1 VAVKSLFAFA
11 FSYRGVLVALCP
23 LCCALPP
30 WIAIDPRAQTAGGA
44 LLLLVGTWLRLA
56 GVREIGGR
64 ARVHSAGARE
74 LMTSGIFARTR
85 NPLYLGNS
93 LAAAGAIGLLAGPLA
108 ALAAGLYLG
117 LLYALVVRHEER
129 VLEALW
135 GDAYRAYL
143 QRVPRWIPKLAV
155 APVREG
161 AHAPFAWSEVLR
173 LEKWGVLAVVGAI
186 ALRLGFPSAIDA
198 LMQRAE
204 TRAACA
210 ALALLVFA
218 VLFTRRAARSK
229 RKHGLLFQ
237 SE

>member
-1 VAVKSLFAFA
+1 MKSLLAFA

-23 LCCALPP
+23 LGCALPA
-30 WIAIDPRAQTAGGA
+30 WITIDTGVQTALGA

-56 GVREIGGR
+56 GVREVGGR
-64 ARVHSAGARE
+64 ARVHSAGARD
-74 LMTSGIFARTR
+74 LLTRGIFARTR
-85 NPLYLGNS
+85 NPLYLGNG
-93 LAAAGAIGLLAGPLA
+93 LAAAGAIALIAGPLA
-108 ALAAGLYLG
+108 ALVAGVYLG

-143 QRVPRWIPKLAV
+143 RRVPRWIPRLASASARDG
-155 APVREG
+155 AP
-161 AHAPFAWSEVLR
+161 APFAWSEVLR
-173 LEKWGVLAVVGAI
+173 LEQWGVLAALGAI
-186 ALRLGFPSAIDA
+186 ALRLAFPTAIDA

-204 TRAACA
+204 IRSACA

-218 VLFTRRAARSK
+218 VLFARRAARSK
-229 RKHGLLFQ
+229 RKHGLLFR